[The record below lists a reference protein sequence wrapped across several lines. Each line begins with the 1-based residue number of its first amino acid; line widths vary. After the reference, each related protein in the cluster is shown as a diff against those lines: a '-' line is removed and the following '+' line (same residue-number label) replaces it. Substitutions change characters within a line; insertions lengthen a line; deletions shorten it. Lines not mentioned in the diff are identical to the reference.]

1 MKISD
6 QNWPKKPIIETS
18 LIFCLFFSVVSV
30 IALIKA
36 SRFSSDSMLA
46 IRRISFSFLLII
58 TRLIFLIDWSFV
70 ISALPEVLWPWNLK
84 NPDLLNASAK
94 EPKMTMISI
103 QFILEV
109 LSNSDV
115 YSNDSKTKSVA
126 FYTPQLM
133 ISFMNVPVI
142 THRQCDTVTYR
153 N

>member
-36 SRFSSDSMLA
+36 SRFSSDSILA

-94 EPKMTMISI
+94 EAKMTMISI
-103 QFILEV
+103 KFILEV
-109 LSNSDV
+109 FIKFWCVFEWFQNQERRFL
-115 YSNDSKTKSVA
+115 YSSTYDFLRECSCYNTST
-126 FYTPQLM
+126 M
-133 ISFMNVPVI
+133 WHRNVS
-142 THRQCDTVTYR
+142 
-153 N
+153 